1 MSEIANQFSG
11 LPMADLIG
19 GPLQAACDAQVSLAN
34 ATADFIRQVGFNED
48 GSEVKMVSFSFARPG
63 QGAIEGP
70 NGTDYGQ
77 ETVKMN
83 VPLLT
88 LVNTP
93 ALAIKRVNIT
103 FDMEV
108 KNSTSEKSSNDKSA
122 KLDAEASFGF
132 GCFKAKVNISG
143 SISAHQEH
151 TRTSDTSAKY
161 HVEVFAED
169 SGMPEGMH
177 RLYDILQSAIS
188 PEKITYQGGG
198 APAAAGGSA
207 PADAA

>member
-1 MSEIANQFSG
+1 MSQIATQFSG

-48 GSEVKMVSFSFARPG
+48 GSQVKMVSFSFTRPG
-63 QGAIEGP
+63 ENAITSP
-70 NGTDYGQ
+70 TGTDYGQ
-77 ETVKMN
+77 ERVEMN

-93 ALAIKRVNIT
+93 ALSIKRVNIT

-108 KNSTSEKSSNDKSA
+108 KNTTSEKSSQDMSA
-122 KLDAEASFGF
+122 QASAEASFGF

-143 SISAHQEH
+143 SVSSHKEN
-151 TRTSDTSAKY
+151 TRSSDTSAKY

-188 PEKITYQGGG
+188 PEKISHDDNGSGGSVAAP
-198 APAAAGGSA
+198 APAAA
-207 PADAA
+207 